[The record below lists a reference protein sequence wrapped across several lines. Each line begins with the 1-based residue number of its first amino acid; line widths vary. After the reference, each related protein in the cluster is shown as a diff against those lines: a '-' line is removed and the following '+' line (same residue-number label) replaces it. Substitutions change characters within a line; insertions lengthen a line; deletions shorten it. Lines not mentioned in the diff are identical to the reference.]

1 MVGNYMY
8 NEQDDT
14 YFLLSNL
21 TTRYDPAW
29 WKDAE
34 PLWVAAEKQ
43 VLIFRKNV
51 IRFKMITS
59 FCVAWIP

>member
-21 TTRYDPAW
+21 TTQYDPAW

-34 PLWVAAEKQ
+34 PRED
-43 VLIFRKNV
+43 LINK
-51 IRFKMITS
+51 
-59 FCVAWIP
+59 

>member
-21 TTRYDPAW
+21 TTQYDPAW

-43 VLIFRKNV
+43 VLIFRK
-51 IRFKMITS
+51 KCYS
-59 FCVAWIP
+59 F